1 MRLRDQ
7 VAIITGA
14 GRGIGRAIALAYAR
28 EGAKLVLA
36 ARTRNE
42 LEETARQAQALG
54 TVACVIPTNV
64 SNQAQVNEMVSQTL
78 ERFSTIDILVNNA
91 GILGPFGPL
100 QGTDVAE
107 WTRAIQVNLIGTYLC
122 CQAVLP
128 VMLRQNHGKII
139 NLSGSGGANAS
150 ENLSAYGSTK
160 AAVVRLTEILSL
172 ELIDNNIQVNALGPG
187 AIHTRM
193 WEEMRDRAHEIGD
206 AESYE
211 RGQRITSG
219 GGASIEQAAELA
231 VLLASPASTTLSGR
245 LIDATRDDLSD
256 LPQRIPEIMAS
267 EAYTLR
273 RVELA

>member
-1 MRLRDQ
+1 MRLEDR

-14 GRGIGRAIALAYAR
+14 GRGIGRAIALAYAK

-36 ARTRNE
+36 SQTRDE
-42 LEETARQAQALG
+42 LEDTARQARSLG
-54 TVACVIPTNV
+54 TVACVIPADV
-64 SNQAQVNEMVSQTL
+64 SDQAQVDEMVRQTL

-100 QGTDVAE
+100 LGNDVAE
-107 WTRAIQVNLIGTYLC
+107 WTRAVQVNLIGTYLC
-122 CQAVLP
+122 CRAVLP
-128 VMLRQNHGKII
+128 VMLRQDHGKII
-139 NLSGSGGANAS
+139 NLSGSGGANAN

-160 AAVVRLTEILSL
+160 AAVVRLTEIMSL
-172 ELIDNNIQVNALGPG
+172 ELIDSNIQVNALGPG

-206 AESYE
+206 AQRYE
-211 RGQRITSG
+211 RGRQITSG

-231 VLLASPASTTLSGR
+231 VFLASAASASLSGR

-256 LPQRIPEIMAS
+256 LPQRVPEIMGS
-267 EAYTLR
+267 DTYTLR
-273 RVELA
+273 RVEPA